1 MNKIIIYAFTSFIS
15 GGLIV
20 YLTDKKYIK
29 LLINKNNILSLKNE
43 KLLYELNKIKKEIE
57 LLKQKEIVV
66 DIKKVVKE
74 KENKILDE
82 NNIVLIG

>member
-1 MNKIIIYAFTSFIS
+1 MNKIIIYALTSFIS

-66 DIKKVVKE
+66 DIKKVVKQ